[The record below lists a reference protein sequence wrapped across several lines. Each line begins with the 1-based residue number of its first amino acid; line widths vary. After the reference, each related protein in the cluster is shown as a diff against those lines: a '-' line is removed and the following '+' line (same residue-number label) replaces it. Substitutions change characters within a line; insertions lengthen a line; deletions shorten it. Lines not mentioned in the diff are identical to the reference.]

1 MIHIK
6 KKDKVKVLSGKDK
19 GKTGEVLKVFPEEGR
34 VIVAKINFVK
44 HHSKP
49 TQTTPGGIHEKEA
62 TISLSKVMLIC
73 PKCNQTTRQKIDF
86 LSDGKKIRICRHC
99 GEMIA

>member
-1 MIHIK
+1 MIHVK

-19 GKTGEVLKVFPEEGR
+19 DKLGEVLKVFPKENK

-44 HHSKP
+44 HHTKP
-49 TQTTPGGIHEKEA
+49 TQTAPGGIHEKEA
-62 TISLSKVMLIC
+62 AISISKVMLVC

-99 GEMIA
+99 GEMIV